1 MNLIVS
7 MKYLVALDD
16 HRHFGRAA
24 LACHVTQP
32 ALSNAL
38 RALEE
43 GLGISIVKRGR
54 NFAGFTSE
62 GERVLASA
70 RRMLREQ
77 ELLQQDLHSS
87 EGHPQ
92 GQLLVGAVP
101 TAMPIAAR
109 FVALL
114 QARHP
119 GIVPTL
125 RSLSSV
131 ELETGLESLA
141 LDMGLGYTERMDSSG
156 QALRVLPQYT
166 EHYFLLRRA
175 DAGGGAGS
183 GTGSGSGGS
192 SSGTGSRAGSLR
204 AAAAISWREA
214 ASLPLCM
221 LGGEM
226 HNRTIVDRAFAAA
239 GATVQPAIETN
250 STVTLVMSVL
260 AGQVCS
266 VLPGALLGTVHGQ
279 GDLEAL
285 PLVEPHV
292 EVPIAFLVHK
302 SNRPSRTLDA
312 AITFAEHPDWLA
324 QALMHSRLPGG

>member
-1 MNLIVS
+1 MNLFVS

-54 NFAGFTSE
+54 NFAGFTRE

-87 EGHPQ
+87 EGQPQ

-141 LDMGLGYTERMDSSG
+141 LDMGLGYTERLAGSG
-156 QALRVLPQYT
+156 TPLRVLPQYT
-166 EHYFLLRRA
+166 EHYFLLRRGA
-175 DAGGGAGS
+175 PGEGGGS
-183 GTGSGSGGS
+183 G
-192 SSGTGSRAGSLR
+192 ALR
-204 AAAAISWREA
+204 TAAAITWQQA
-214 ASLPLCM
+214 AALPLCM

-226 HNRTIVDRAFAAA
+226 HNRTVVDRAFAQA
-239 GATVQPAIETN
+239 GAIVKPAIETN
-250 STVTLVMSVL
+250 STVTLVVSVV

-266 VLPGALLGTVHGQ
+266 VLPGALLGTVRGHGE
-279 GDLEAL
+279 LEAL
-285 PLVEPHV
+285 PLVQPDV
-292 EVPIAFLVHK
+292 EVPIAFFVHK
-302 SNRPSRTLDA
+302 TNRPSRTLQA
-312 AITFAEHPDWLA
+312 AIDFAGHPDWLE
-324 QALMHSRLPGG
+324 QAAMHSRLPAG

>member
-1 MNLIVS
+1 MNLFVS

-54 NFAGFTSE
+54 SFAGFTSE

-70 RRMLREQ
+70 RRILREQ

-141 LDMGLGYTERMDSSG
+141 LDLGLGYTERTGSSG
-156 QALRVLPQYT
+156 SQLRVLPQYT

-175 DAGGGAGS
+175 AGTAGTAAL
-183 GTGSGSGGS
+183 GTG
-192 SSGTGSRAGSLR
+192 ALR
-204 AAAAISWREA
+204 AAAAITWREA
-214 ASLPLCM
+214 SALPLCM
-221 LGGEM
+221 LGSEM
-226 HNRTIVDRAFAAA
+226 HNRSIVDRAFAAA
-239 GATVQPAIETN
+239 GVRAQPAIETN

-266 VLPGALLGTVHGQ
+266 VLPGALLDTVRGHGE
-279 GDLEAL
+279 LEAL

-302 SNRPSRTLDA
+302 SNRPSRTLQA
-312 AITFAEHPDWLA
+312 AMAFAEQPEWLA
-324 QALMHSRLPGG
+324 LAAAHARLPAV

>member
-1 MNLIVS
+1 MNLFVS
-7 MKYLVALDD
+7 MRYLVALDD

-70 RRMLREQ
+70 RRILRE
-77 ELLQQDLHSS
+77 EEGLQQDLHSRI
-87 EGHPQ
+87 GAPQ
-92 GQLLVGAVP
+92 GRLLVGAVP
-101 TAMPIAAR
+101 TAMPVAAR
-109 FVALL
+109 FAALL

-125 RSLSSV
+125 RSMSSV

-141 LDMGLGYTERMDSSG
+141 LDLGLGYTERMDDSRS
-156 QALRVLPQYT
+156 QLQVLPQYT

-175 DAGGGAGS
+175 AAGGEGPLRTAGAM
-183 GTGSGSGGS
+183 T
-192 SSGTGSRAGSLR
+192 
-204 AAAAISWREA
+204 WREA
-214 ASLPLCM
+214 AALPLCM
-221 LGGEM
+221 LSREM
-226 HNRTIVDRAFAAA
+226 HNRSIVDRAFAAA
-239 GATVQPAIETN
+239 GATVEPAIETN

-266 VLPGALLGTVHGQ
+266 VLPGALLGTVRGHGE
-279 GDLEAL
+279 LEAL

-302 SNRPSRTLDA
+302 SNRPSRTLQAALDFAADA
-312 AITFAEHPDWLA
+312 DWLA
-324 QALMHSRLPGG
+324 QAQRHSRLPVA